1 MQRARVRRRPR
12 SQGEQGAASTHR
24 AAGPSAKARMSG
36 PPRGYP
42 YGYAPPGYYAAPPG
56 YVLAP
61 PPAYAPPP
69 PRVVVRQTADRTNVV
84 HVPPPRPSGDPMR
97 QQLEKGGRAF
107 FWTQDEEQNLRALVG
122 ALGTSQWATV
132 AERLGTKR
140 SAAAVEQRWRE
151 HHARLQGSR
160 PPAPRVI
167 VRGATSTPA
176 RWSAGEDALLKQ
188 LVNENGVGKWELIAR
203 RLGTNRHPQDVERRW
218 RESFSSVA
226 PRSAPRR
233 KQSGTS
239 VPQVDGVLQAG
250 LDVARGDFDV
260 AKPTRGTDTD
270 ANKLAHVLIRLDGAL
285 TNLAKDGHAL
295 LVRREEANKKKLECI
310 RKLEEAAQ
318 CQKAELIL
326 AQSRVNEEGGQAV
339 LDAVDAHWARVYRSH
354 DRRLQAARADLAR
367 VEDALV
373 DVMGKMEGGGKVGSK
388 AVLLLPKPAPAPRSQ
403 PAAKRARSDDV
414 VFLGSR
420 AAAV

>member
-1 MQRARVRRRPR
+1 MAQPP
-12 SQGEQGAASTHR
+12 Q
-24 AAGPSAKARMSG
+24 

-69 PRVVVRQTADRTNVV
+69 PRVVVRQTPTANVV
-84 HVPPPRPSGDPMR
+84 HVPPPRPSGDPLR
-97 QQLEKGGRAF
+97 ASLEKNARPF

-167 VRGATSTPA
+167 VRGSTGQPS

-188 LVNENGVGKWELIAR
+188 LVNENGIGKWELISR

-218 RESFSSVA
+218 RESFAAA

-233 KQSGTS
+233 KQTTQS
-239 VPQVDGVLQAG
+239 VPTVDGVLQAG
-250 LDVARGDFDV
+250 LDVARGEFDV
-260 AKPTRGTDTD
+260 SKPTRGTDTD
-270 ANKLAHVLIRLDGAL
+270 ANKLAHVLIRLDDAL
-285 TNLAKDGHAL
+285 TDLAKDSHAL
-295 LVRREEANKKKLECI
+295 LKQREEAYKQKLECI
-310 RKLEEAAQ
+310 KRLEEAHQ
-318 CQKAELIL
+318 CQKAELML

-339 LDAVDAHWARVYRSH
+339 LDAVDAYWARVYRSH
-354 DRRLQAARADLAR
+354 ARRLEAARADLAR

-373 DVMGKMEGGGKVGSK
+373 EALGRMEGGGKVGSK
-388 AVLLLPKPAPAPRSQ
+388 AVYLLPKPAPAPRNGHL
-403 PAAKRARSDDV
+403 PPAKRARSDEV
-414 VFLGSR
+414 VFLGTR

>member
-1 MQRARVRRRPR
+1 MAQPP
-12 SQGEQGAASTHR
+12 Q
-24 AAGPSAKARMSG
+24 

-69 PRVVVRQTADRTNVV
+69 PRVVVRQTPTANVV
-84 HVPPPRPSGDPMR
+84 HVPPPRPSGDPLR
-97 QQLEKGGRAF
+97 ASLEKHSRPF

-122 ALGTSQWATV
+122 ALGTSQWTTV

-167 VRGATSTPA
+167 VRGSTGQPP

-188 LVNENGVGKWELIAR
+188 LVNENGIGKWELISR

-218 RESFSSVA
+218 RESFAAAA

-233 KQSGTS
+233 KQTTQS

-270 ANKLAHVLIRLDGAL
+270 ANKLAHVLIRLDDAL
-285 TNLAKDGHAL
+285 TDLAKDSHAL
-295 LVRREEANKKKLECI
+295 LKQREEAYKKKVDCVK
-310 RKLEEAAQ
+310 RLEEAHQ

-326 AQSRVNEEGGQAV
+326 AQSRVDEPGGQAV
-339 LDAVDAHWARVYRSH
+339 LDAVDAYWARVYRSH
-354 DRRLQAARADLAR
+354 SRRLEAARADLAR

-373 DVMGKMEGGGKVGSK
+373 EALGRMEGGGKVGSK
-388 AVLLLPKPAPAPRSQ
+388 AVYLLPKPAPAPRNGHL
-403 PAAKRARSDDV
+403 PPAKRARSDEV
-414 VFLGSR
+414 VFLGTR